1 MHSYSINLV
10 QAGRVYKM
18 FTQEEPCFMF
28 VARKQGQQGT
38 CGHQLVLFL
47 QGKAK
52 SAEPENFSVLVWVGA
67 PDVP

>member
-1 MHSYSINLV
+1 
-10 QAGRVYKM
+10 
-18 FTQEEPCFMF
+18 MF